1 MRRSMGRRKFLSVTA
16 SASAAGLLIA
26 CGSDSGDDDDDTDSG
41 GTVTGSS
48 PAAGTTA
55 TAATADAVAKRGGR
69 LNVGYR
75 AEPRGGF
82 EPHTGFG
89 GDDHYF
95 NYLTYD
101 QLIAYD
107 RDGILNSD
115 ASLAE
120 EWEIVDPT
128 TISLTLRQGITF
140 HDGSPFDA
148 ETVKWN
154 LDRILDP
161 ETKATPRPD
170 VASIDRVDAP
180 SATEVLIKLK
190 SPDATILYAFGD
202 LAGMMISR
210 KKLEDIGLDAFR
222 RDPSGTG
229 PFILKEWTAAADML
243 LERNPNYWRKDANG
257 EAFPYLDSVRFQF
270 IPEDTVRTAALESGQ
285 INLLS
290 QTPALDA
297 SRLSK
302 DNRFG
307 TASFVGAT
315 TGVFYINH
323 TFAPLDNVAFRQA
336 FAHALDVPNYVRNFA
351 TGAEPLAGS
360 LLTPRSWAY
369 DESVGPY
376 GFDVQKARALLDQS
390 GIAEADRTV
399 IMQIQSQSLS
409 QGEEFWEAS
418 LKQAGI
424 KVTWLPGK
432 VGGAR
437 LHLFKGQGGD
447 GTAAAVASS
456 WSMRVDPHGTFGQFY
471 TQTGPYNASQAAMP
485 DVEPLVQKAR
495 ETYEQE
501 ERKSTYAE
509 ISKIGRE
516 KLYAA
521 IPTFYSVF
529 NSHGTKEVK
538 NLENL
543 YGGEGKPRYANLWLD

>member
-1 MRRSMGRRKFLSVTA
+1 MQGA
-16 SASAAGLLIA
+16 SPS
-26 CGSDSGDDDDDTDSG
+26 
-41 GTVTGSS
+41 
-48 PAAGTTA
+48 
-55 TAATADAVAKRGGR
+55 AVAAKTGGR
-69 LNVGYR
+69 LNIGYR
-75 AEPRGGF
+75 SEPRGGF

-107 RDGILNSD
+107 DEGTLNAD
-115 ASLAE
+115 MSLAE
-120 EWEIVDPT
+120 KWEVVDPT
-128 TISLTLRQGITF
+128 TIALTLRQGITF

-161 ETKATPRPD
+161 ANTATPRPD
-170 VASIDRVDAP
+170 VASIDSVEAP
-180 SATEVLIKLK
+180 SATEVRINLK

-202 LAGMMISR
+202 LAGMVISR

-243 LERNPNYWRKDANG
+243 LERNPNYWRKDAG
-257 EAFPYLDSVRFQF
+257 GGVLPYLDSIRFQF
-270 IPEDTVRTAALESGQ
+270 IPEDAVRTAALESGQ

-297 SRLSK
+297 PRLSQ
-302 DNRFG
+302 DSRFG
-307 TASFVGAT
+307 AAQFVGAT

-336 FAHALDVPNYVRNFA
+336 FSHALDVPNYVKNFL

-360 LLTPRSWAY
+360 ILTPRSWAY
-369 DESVGPY
+369 DEGVTPY
-376 GFDVQKARALLDQS
+376 DFDIQKSRALLDQS
-390 GIAEADRTV
+390 GIPEADRVVT
-399 IMQIQSQSLS
+399 MQIQSQSLS

-418 LKQAGI
+418 LKEAGI
-424 KVTWLPGK
+424 RVNWLPGK

-456 WSMRVDPHGTFGQFY
+456 WSMRVDPHGTVGQFY
-471 TQTGPYNASQAAMP
+471 TETGPYNASQAAMP
-485 DVEPLVQKAR
+485 DIEPLVIRAR

-501 ERKSTYAE
+501 ERKAIYAE
-509 ISKIGRE
+509 ISKVARE
-516 KLYAA
+516 QLYAA
-521 IPTFYSVF
+521 IPTYYAISS
-529 NSHGTKEVK
+529 SHGTKEVQ
-538 NLENL
+538 NLDRL
-543 YGGEGKPRYANLWLD
+543 YGGEGKPRFANLWLD